1 MADRDALFQAIL
13 YAPDDDAPRL
23 VFADWLDEN
32 GDPDR
37 AEFIRV
43 QCRLARL
50 PFYEPECAT
59 LSARAD
65 ELLVRHRRAWRVPA
79 PALRQEFRRGF
90 VETLVIEPGVF
101 FERSA
106 DLYRQAPIRWV
117 LFTGRPDMDGWDWDL
132 VVPLEG
138 LEFPGPPP
146 GPISA
151 RAGHELPRLRRLKA
165 VGLME
170 CVDFLAAVSCPRLE
184 AVDLSDSPAA
194 PVVLEEFCH
203 RAELGRVR
211 ALALGAGE
219 RLTYQQRMRA
229 HGALLLAAM
238 PGLVNL
244 RELHLNGQLIGDA
257 GLYHLAHSPQLA
269 GVEELYLTRNE
280 IGEIGTRGIED
291 LCTSLYLNRLSV
303 VDLSHNPLGAAGAR
317 ELAAWPGLRRLR
329 WLNLTDCGLS
339 ERAGRSLAE
348 SPYLHDGLAL
358 ALDGNRFDPAELFP
372 PGLLHRPASV
382 S

>member
-1 MADRDALFQAIL
+1 MSDRDALFQAIL
-13 YAPDDDAPRL
+13 AAPDDDAPRL

-32 GDPDR
+32 GDPDL

-43 QCRLARL
+43 QCRLARM
-50 PFYEPECAT
+50 PFYEAECAT

-65 ELLVRHRRAWRVPA
+65 DLLVRHRRAWRVPA

-90 VETLVIEPGVF
+90 VETLVIEPSVF

-117 LFTGRPDMDGWDWDL
+117 QFTGLPDMAAWDWDL

-170 CVDFLAAVSCPRLE
+170 SVDFLAAVSCPRLE

-203 RAELGRVR
+203 RAELVRVR

-229 HGALLLAAM
+229 HGALLLASM
-238 PGLVNL
+238 PGLANL

-257 GLYHLAHSPQLA
+257 GLYHLARSPQLT
-269 GVEELYLTRNE
+269 GVEELYLARNE

-291 LCTSLYLNRLSV
+291 LCTSLYLNSLTV

-329 WLNLTDCGLS
+329 WLNMTDCGLS
-339 ERAGRSLAE
+339 ERAGRALAG
-348 SPYLHDGLAL
+348 SPYLHDGLVL
-358 ALDGNRFDPAELFP
+358 AVDGNRFDPAELFP
-372 PGLLHRPASV
+372 PDLLRRPASV